1 MENVAH
7 INRHIRN
14 KLLKVLEV
22 SPVVF
27 LNGPRQAGKSTLVQA
42 IAKKEYP
49 AEYVTFDS
57 ATQMAAAANAPENYL
72 KERKGALIIDEV
84 QLVPEI
90 FRTLKIVVDELRQEH
105 GSKLKGRFLLTD
117 SANIMALP
125 KLSDPLVGRMNVL
138 TLYPISSAESLGG
151 KGDFIE
157 RLFSKDFEADTGK
170 NKLSN
175 VIRASTFPEVSGAKI
190 SGAEIS
196 GAKVSGAK
204 VSGAKVSGAKVSGA
218 KVSGAE
224 ISSAETHEH
233 NTTWF
238 DGYLTT
244 ILQRDVRTLAE
255 IEKLSTLPNLL
266 RILAN
271 RTGGLINDA
280 DIARDAGLNPV
291 TSRNY
296 KTLLKMLFL
305 TFELAPWYRNIGK
318 RLVKSP
324 KGYLTDTLLLCHL
337 LQYELSDLEKNR
349 PELFGHV
356 LENFVA
362 TELLKLMTFRD
373 DKMDLFHFRTSNN
386 KEVDFVLEKP
396 SGQLAAIEVKKSE
409 SVSKS
414 DFKGLEELQRI
425 TGDDFICGIVLYRG
439 RYVVPFEQNLWAV
452 PMSNLWG

>member
-1 MENVAH
+1 MKH

-14 KLLKVLEV
+14 KLLKALDV

-57 ATQMAAAANAPENYL
+57 TTQMAAAANAPESYL

-90 FRTLKIVVDELRQEH
+90 FRALKVVVDELRQEH
-105 GSKLKGRFLLTD
+105 GSKLKGRFLLTGP
-117 SANIMALP
+117 ANIMAIP

-138 TLYPISSAESLGG
+138 TLYPISSAECLGG
-151 KGDFIE
+151 NGDFIE
-157 RLFSKDFEADTGK
+157 RLFNKDFKTGTAK
-170 NKLSN
+170 HKLSD
-175 VIRASTFPEVSGAKI
+175 VIRAATYP
-190 SGAEIS
+190 EIS
-196 GAKVSGAK
+196 GVD
-204 VSGAKVSGAKVSGA
+204 V
-218 KVSGAE
+218 
-224 ISSAETHEH
+224 HER
-233 NTTWF
+233 TTWF

-244 ILQRDVRTLAE
+244 ILQRDVRALAE
-255 IEKLSTLPNLL
+255 IEKLSSFPNLL

-271 RTGGLINDA
+271 RSGGLVNDA
-280 DIARDAGLNPV
+280 DIARDAGLNAV

-324 KGYLTDTLLLCHL
+324 KGYMTDTLLLCHL
-337 LQYELSDLEKNR
+337 LQYELSDLEKTR

-373 DKMDLFHFRTSNN
+373 DKMDLFHFRTSDN

-396 SGQLAAIEVKKSE
+396 NGQLAAVEVKKSD

-425 TGDDFICGIVLYRG
+425 TGDDFICGIILYRG
-439 RYVVPFEQNLWAV
+439 RDVVPFGQNLWAV
-452 PMSNLWG
+452 PMNNLWL

>member
-1 MENVAH
+1 MHLGLVMAH
-7 INRHIRN
+7 INRHIQN
-14 KLLKVLEV
+14 KLLKTLEV

-42 IAKKEYP
+42 IANKEYP

-57 ATQMAAAANAPENYL
+57 TTQMVAAANSPTSYL

-90 FRTLKIVVDELRQEH
+90 FRALKIVVDELRLNHEP
-105 GSKLKGRFLLTD
+105 KLKGRFLLTG

-138 TLYPISSAESLGG
+138 TLYPISSSESLGG
-151 KGDFIE
+151 NGNFIE
-157 RLFSKDFEADTGK
+157 RLFNKDFEADLGK
-170 NKLSN
+170 HKLSDI
-175 VIRASTFPEVSGAKI
+175 IRAATYP
-190 SGAEIS
+190 EIS
-196 GAKVSGAK
+196 GAD
-204 VSGAKVSGAKVSGA
+204 
-218 KVSGAE
+218 
-224 ISSAETHEH
+224 IHER
-233 NTTWF
+233 TIWF

-244 ILQRDVRTLAE
+244 ILQRDVRALAE
-255 IEKLSTLPNLL
+255 IEKLSSLPNLL

-271 RTGGLINDA
+271 RAGSLINDA
-280 DIARDAGLNPV
+280 DIARDAGLNSV

-296 KTLLKMLFL
+296 KTILKMLFL

-324 KGYLTDTLLLCHL
+324 KGYMTDTLLLCHL
-337 LQYELSDLEKNR
+337 LQYELSDIEKNR

-362 TELLKLMTFRD
+362 TELLKLITFRN
-373 DKMDLFHFRTSNN
+373 DKIDLFHFRTSDN

-396 SGQLAAIEVKKSE
+396 NGQLAAVEVKKSDN
-409 SVSKS
+409 VSKI
-414 DFKGLEELQRI
+414 DFKGLEDLQRI
-425 TGDDFICGIVLYRG
+425 TGDDFVCGIVLYRG
-439 RYVVPFEQNLWAV
+439 KDVVPFGQNLWAI
-452 PMSNLWG
+452 PISNLYS